1 MIHERIFDKYSF
13 KKMVKYI
20 ICLSFVIT
28 SCDFSSR
35 KEREVT
41 TNITHKDTLIL
52 YNIEGIST
60 EGVEAKVHYS
70 NSEIAK
76 SITNV
81 YACTWQATII
91 HEFGLEKIKVTE
103 TKYFYTTEIENVQT
117 EEDLHLDYEIVYFI
131 DFEGNL
137 IDNEI
142 NDRIDIFREFKETVP
157 FELK

>member
-1 MIHERIFDKYSF
+1 
-13 KKMVKYI
+13 MVKYI
-20 ICLSFVIT
+20 ICLSFIIT
-28 SCDFSSR
+28 SCDFSPR
-35 KEREVT
+35 KEREIT

-60 EGVEAKVHYS
+60 EGAEAKVHYS
-70 NSEIAK
+70 NGEITK

-81 YACTWQATII
+81 YAGTRQATIV
-91 HEFGLEKIKVTE
+91 HDFGLEKIKITE

-131 DFEGNL
+131 DLEGNL

-157 FELK
+157 FELN